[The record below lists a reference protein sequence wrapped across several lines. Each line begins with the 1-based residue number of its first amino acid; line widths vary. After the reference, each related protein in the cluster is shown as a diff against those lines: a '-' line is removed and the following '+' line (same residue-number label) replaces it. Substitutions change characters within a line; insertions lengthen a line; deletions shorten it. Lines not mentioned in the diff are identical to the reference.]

1 MRTNAPRITVPILN
15 KKVAVEGF
23 SRPPIGV
30 LPKDLCRVS
39 IILVKPGFVDGGREL
54 AWLEERF
61 QSGGAVGGFVKFSRD
76 GPSSL
81 TSATYMSMGYP
92 QSSTA
97 ATLSLAV
104 GTFTK
109 TTGPAAATFVA

>member
-15 KKVAVEGF
+15 KKVAVQGF

-61 QSGGAVGGFVKFSRD
+61 RSGGAELLVIYGRRGWGR
-76 GPSSL
+76 PNC
-81 TSATYMSMGYP
+81 
-92 QSSTA
+92 
-97 ATLSLAV
+97 
-104 GTFTK
+104 
-109 TTGPAAATFVA
+109 

>member
-1 MRTNAPRITVPILN
+1 M
-15 KKVAVEGF
+15 
-23 SRPPIGV
+23 
-30 LPKDLCRVS
+30 
-39 IILVKPGFVDGGREL
+39 

-61 QSGGAVGGFVKFSRD
+61 QPGGAVGGFVKFSRD

-109 TTGPAAATFVA
+109 TTASATVTFVA

>member
-1 MRTNAPRITVPILN
+1 MN

-23 SRPPIGV
+23 SRPPTGA

-39 IILVKPGFVDGGREL
+39 IILVKPEFVDGGREV

-61 QSGGAVGGFVKFSRD
+61 QYGGAVGGFVKFSRD

-81 TSATYMSMGYP
+81 TSVTYMSMGYP
-92 QSSTA
+92 QSFRA

>member
-1 MRTNAPRITVPILN
+1 
-15 KKVAVEGF
+15 
-23 SRPPIGV
+23 
-30 LPKDLCRVS
+30 
-39 IILVKPGFVDGGREL
+39 
-54 AWLEERF
+54 
-61 QSGGAVGGFVKFSRD
+61 VKFSRD

-92 QSSTA
+92 QSSRA

-109 TTGPAAATFVA
+109 TTGPAAATFVAWVKDGADTWYAPA